1 MENLTIGTIV
11 KSIAGHDKNKFFVII
26 NVENEYVYLV
36 DGKCRPLDKPKKKKV
51 KHVQYVA
58 NSEEFERLS
67 KNVNILLDAHI
78 RKLIRK
84 TMLM

>member
-1 MENLTIGTIV
+1 MENFKIGTIV
-11 KSIAGHDKNKFFVII
+11 KSIAGHDKDNFLVII

-36 DGKCRPLDKPKKKKV
+36 DGKRRLLSKPKKKKV